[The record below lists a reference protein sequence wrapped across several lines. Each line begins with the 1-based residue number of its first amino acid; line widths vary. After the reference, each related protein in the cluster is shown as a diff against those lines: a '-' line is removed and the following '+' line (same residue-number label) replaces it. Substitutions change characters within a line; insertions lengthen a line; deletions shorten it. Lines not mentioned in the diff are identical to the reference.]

1 MGDINKLG
9 NKITIGC
16 LILVKIGHF
25 KLYLNPPSF
34 QYIDPITIKL
44 LNLIKIFLSLKRE
57 SFKVVFLI
65 EINEHWLK

>member
-34 QYIDPITIKL
+34 QYIDPIAIKQFI
-44 LNLIKIFLSLKRE
+44 LIKIL
-57 SFKVVFLI
+57 
-65 EINEHWLK
+65 

>member
-34 QYIDPITIKL
+34 QYIDPIATKQFML
-44 LNLIKIFLSLKRE
+44 TKIL
-57 SFKVVFLI
+57 
-65 EINEHWLK
+65 